1 MTLARAYSKL
11 EESANYRDTSNFF
24 VDATK
29 MAFMTI
35 NLFYKAS
42 IFCAEF
48 TFIIYKI

>member
-42 IFCAEF
+42 IFLRRV
-48 TFIIYKI
+48 YVYHL